1 MRTMRRT
8 VPKTEALFLCFL
20 VEFRPL
26 AGALSKRI
34 NPGSPGF
41 FRFPKHAQT
50 RSDTLK
56 PELRRT

>member
-1 MRTMRRT
+1 MRRT
-8 VPKTEALFLCFL
+8 TPKKPALSLCFL

-34 NPGSPGF
+34 NPGFPGF
-41 FRFPKHAQT
+41 FRFLKHAQT

-56 PELRRT
+56 PDLRRT